1 MNNLKDQF
9 LLDPEIAYLNHGSY
23 GACPRP
29 VFEAYQ
35 KYQREL
41 ETEPATLLYR
51 NFSSRIQEVRES
63 LSDFLNCGSDQIA
76 FVRNVTYGMNMV
88 AQTIKLRKG
97 DKVLATEHEY
107 GAVERMWEIICKER
121 GAKFVKVELPLPV
134 NGPEEI
140 LSLIKE
146 QADTSVKVMTFPHI
160 AAAPAQV
167 FPAKELVKI
176 AKDIGAISVIDGA
189 HAPGQLRLNLND
201 IDADFYVGNCHKWML
216 SPKGAGFV
224 YASRSYE
231 DKIRPPVISWGNIS
245 DGSSSLLLEN
255 DWQGTTDIS
264 SILAIQDSINFFKN
278 HD

>member
-23 GACPRP
+23 GACPIP

-35 KYQREL
+35 KYQKEL

-88 AQTIKLRKG
+88 AQTIKLGKG

-134 NGPEEI
+134 SGPEEI
-140 LSLIKE
+140 LNLIKE
-146 QADTSVKVMTFPHI
+146 QADASVKVFTFPHI
-160 AAAPAQV
+160 AAATAQV
-167 FPAKELVKI
+167 FPAKELVK
-176 AKDIGAISVIDGA
+176 
-189 HAPGQLRLNLND
+189 
-201 IDADFYVGNCHKWML
+201 
-216 SPKGAGFV
+216 
-224 YASRSYE
+224 
-231 DKIRPPVISWGNIS
+231 
-245 DGSSSLLLEN
+245 
-255 DWQGTTDIS
+255 
-264 SILAIQDSINFFKN
+264 
-278 HD
+278 

>member
-88 AQTIKLRKG
+88 AQTIKLGKG
-97 DKVLATEHEY
+97 DKVLATEH
-107 GAVERMWEIICKER
+107 V
-121 GAKFVKVELPLPV
+121 
-134 NGPEEI
+134 
-140 LSLIKE
+140 
-146 QADTSVKVMTFPHI
+146 
-160 AAAPAQV
+160 
-167 FPAKELVKI
+167 
-176 AKDIGAISVIDGA
+176 
-189 HAPGQLRLNLND
+189 
-201 IDADFYVGNCHKWML
+201 
-216 SPKGAGFV
+216 
-224 YASRSYE
+224 
-231 DKIRPPVISWGNIS
+231 
-245 DGSSSLLLEN
+245 
-255 DWQGTTDIS
+255 
-264 SILAIQDSINFFKN
+264 
-278 HD
+278 